1 MDPNKQCAMM
11 ASQATAMVLVM
22 VCFVVTRLKR
32 NNGQTELITYDP
44 RTEGEQHR
52 QRTLQM
58 IYNINDECL
67 AMLHMIRALFSL
79 CNLFRNRGLVPETTG
94 CFVEEQVA
102 MFLQVVGHNQRFR
115 VVH

>member
-1 MDPNKQCAMM
+1 MM
-11 ASQATAMVLVM
+11 ASQAAAIVLVM
-22 VCFVVTRLKR
+22 VCFVVTRLRR

-67 AMLHMIRALFSL
+67 AMLHMTRAPFFLYATSL
-79 CNLFRNRGLVPETTG
+79 ETEALYLKPLGVLLRSKWQCSYKWLVTTRGLG
-94 CFVEEQVA
+94 
-102 MFLQVVGHNQRFR
+102 
-115 VVH
+115 